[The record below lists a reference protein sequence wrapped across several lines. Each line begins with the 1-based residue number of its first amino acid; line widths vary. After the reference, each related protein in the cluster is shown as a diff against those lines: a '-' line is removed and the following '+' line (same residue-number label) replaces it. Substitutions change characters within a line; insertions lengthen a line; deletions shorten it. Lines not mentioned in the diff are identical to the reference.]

1 MEKVKI
7 LWVDDEI
14 DLLKPH
20 VMFLE
25 SKGYSLDTV
34 NNGEDALEMIDN
46 ESYDII
52 FLDENMPGLSGLET
66 LARIIENHN
75 IPVVMITKSE
85 EEYIMEEALGSR
97 ISDYLIKPV
106 NPHQILL
113 SLKKNLDSKR
123 LVNEKVTSSYQ
134 KEFREI
140 SMALMDVR
148 SLKDWEEIYQKL
160 VHWEV
165 ELDTIDSSG
174 MVEILEMQKSEANSQ
189 FFKYVKGNYEGWL
202 KDGDEKPV
210 LSHTLMKEKVF
221 PHLRDDK
228 SSFFILIDNL
238 RYDQWKI
245 LQPIV
250 EEWFKIEEETTF
262 CSILPTATQYSRNA
276 IFSGLTPLDLS
287 KRFPHLWKND
297 HEEGGKNLHEKE
309 FFEDQMQ
316 RVGLSNKKITYH
328 KVVKKQYGDR
338 LVEQFSNLLNND
350 LNLIVYN
357 FVDML
362 SHAKTEMDMIR
373 ELAGTD
379 KSYRA
384 LTKTWFENSSLLE
397 MLKKVADS
405 GSDLFITTDH
415 GTINVGVPSKVLGD
429 KETSSNLRYKTGKR
443 LQYQR
448 KDVMVMENPEQ
459 YFLPAAN
466 LTSSYIFAKE
476 NVFLTYP
483 NNYNHF
489 VNYFRDTYQ
498 HGGISLEEMICPFI
512 RLSSK

>member
-14 DLLKPH
+14 ELLKPH
-20 VMFLE
+20 VLFLQ
-25 SKGYSLDTV
+25 SKGYELATA

-46 ESYDII
+46 ELYDIV
-52 FLDENMPGLSGLET
+52 FLDENMPGISGLET
-66 LARIIENHN
+66 LSRIFENHK

-85 EEYIMEEALGSR
+85 EEYIMEEALGSK

-113 SLKKNLDSKR
+113 SLKKNLDTKR
-123 LVNEKVTSSYQ
+123 LVNEKVTSDYQ

-148 SLKDWEEIYQKL
+148 SLKDWVGIYQKL

-165 ELDTIDSSG
+165 ELDKIDASG
-174 MVEILEMQKSEANSQ
+174 MVEILEMQKNEANSQ
-189 FFKYVKGNYEGWL
+189 FFKYVKNNYELWL
-202 KDGDEKPV
+202 KEGEDKPV

-221 PHLRDDK
+221 PYLSNSK
-228 SSFFILIDNL
+228 PSFFILIDNL

-262 CSILPTATQYSRNA
+262 CSILPTATQYSRNS
-276 IFSGLTPLDLS
+276 IFSGLTPLELS

-297 HEEGGKNLHEKE
+297 HEEGGKNLHEQE
-309 FFEDQMQ
+309 FLEDQMQ
-316 RVGLSNKKITYH
+316 RLGLGAKKIAYH
-328 KVVKKQYGDR
+328 KVVKQQYGVK
-338 LVEQFSNLLNND
+338 LVEQFNNLLQND
-350 LNLIVYN
+350 LNVIVYN

-373 ELAGTD
+373 ELAGND

-384 LTKTWFENSSLLE
+384 LTRTWFENSSLLE
-397 MLKKVADS
+397 MLKKIADS
-405 GSDLFITTDH
+405 DVDLFITTDH
-415 GTINVGVPSKVLGD
+415 GTINVGVPSKVVGD
-429 KETSSNLRYKTGKR
+429 RETSSNLRYKTGKR
-443 LQYQR
+443 LQYQS
-448 KDVMVMENPEQ
+448 KDVMVMEDPEQ

-466 LTSSYIFAKE
+466 LTSSFIFARG

-489 VNYFRDTYQ
+489 VKYFRDTYQ
-498 HGGISLEEMICPFI
+498 HGGVSLEEMICPI
-512 RLSSK
+512 VRLSAK